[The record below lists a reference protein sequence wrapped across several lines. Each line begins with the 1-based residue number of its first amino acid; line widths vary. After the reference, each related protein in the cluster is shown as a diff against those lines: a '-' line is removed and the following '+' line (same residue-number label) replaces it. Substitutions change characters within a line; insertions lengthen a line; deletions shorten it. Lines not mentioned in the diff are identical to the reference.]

1 MTKKLVWALV
11 ALTLLCV
18 FALAWAPFI
27 IKVKAERDHP
37 GIRVGDVTLR
47 WGYVA
52 FTQVGVDR
60 EGIKG
65 KLDRVTV
72 DWDRNVRI
80 VGGTLH
86 VDLDAK
92 KSSKG
97 EGTSKGRITGEGL
110 TVDVVKG
117 SNLKADLKEVSF
129 DDEQVCFTKG
139 LVVYDGHSVDA
150 LKGCASRDGQTFR
163 GDRVE
168 TVFSLPFDIPRVER
182 SQKVS
187 VTGITAN
194 LHDKSLKFKSADAG
208 PLKIK
213 GPSEVRMFGDDVV
226 VTLDTVEVNHPWVD
240 PETVTVK
247 RLGFRLPKTLAQ
259 GKGVI
264 KVTIGPATVTIEPN
278 INHIQGEQTCNEWIE
293 AMPEP
298 LPEALQQA
306 RGHFKGSFA
315 FEVVTDPTPRMK
327 LHNDCRFECSH
338 DPIATLR
345 KPKFTYQAY
354 DSKNELFARTV
365 GPGTK
370 DWVNIEE
377 LPPSVPKAFI
387 TLEDPGFLSH
397 RGIIP
402 QALENSLKDNLKL
415 GRFFRGGSTITMQL
429 AKNLWLRR
437 HKTIGRKVQEAMLTL
452 ALESCLSKS
461 QILEMY
467 TNVVEFGPN
476 LYGIGPA
483 THRYFSKPAE
493 GLETD
498 EAFYL
503 ASILPHPRNAIPPES
518 GGLKR
523 VRSLMQIL
531 ADRGF
536 ISEEMVPIQDGV
548 VDSTG
553 WDTE

>member
-11 ALTLLCV
+11 ALTLLCM
-18 FALAWAPFI
+18 FGLAWAPFL
-27 IKVKAERDHP
+27 IKTKVEREHP
-37 GIRVGDVTLR
+37 GVRVGDVTLR

-52 FTQVGVDR
+52 FTHVGVDR
-60 EGIKG
+60 EDVKG
-65 KLDRVTV
+65 KLDRVMV

-80 VGGTLH
+80 IGGNLR
-86 VDLDAK
+86 VDVDAK
-92 KSSKG
+92 KSESK
-97 EGTSKGRITGEGL
+97 KGNPSSSNITGVGL
-110 TVDVVKG
+110 TVEVVKG
-117 SNLKADLKEVSF
+117 NLKADLKDVRF
-129 DDEQVCFTKG
+129 DAAQVCFKEG
-139 LVVYDGHSVDA
+139 HIVFEDHSVEA
-150 LKGCASRDGQTFR
+150 MKGCMTRDGVTFR
-163 GDRVE
+163 GERIEASV
-168 TVFSLPFDIPRVER
+168 SLPFDVPRVER

-187 VTGITAN
+187 VMGVTASI
-194 LHDKSLKFKSADAG
+194 HDRNLKFQSAEAG
-208 PLKIK
+208 PLKVK
-213 GPSEVRMFGDDVV
+213 GPSEVKLFGDDLLVQ
-226 VTLDTVEVNHPWVD
+226 LDTVEVNHPWID

-247 RLGFRLPKTLAQ
+247 RLGFRLPKTLAL

-264 KVTIGPATVTIEPN
+264 KVTIGPATVMIEPSL
-278 INHIQGEQTCNEWIE
+278 NHIQGEQTCNEWIE

-306 RGHFKGSFA
+306 RGHFKGSFT
-315 FEVVTDPTPRMK
+315 FEVVTDPKPRLK

-338 DPIATLR
+338 DPIAAIR
-345 KPKFTYQAY
+345 KPQFTYQAY
-354 DSKNELFARTV
+354 DSKNQLFVRTV

-387 TLEDPGFLSH
+387 TLEDPGFLGH
-397 RGIIP
+397 RGIIA

-483 THRYFSKPAE
+483 AHRYFSEPAE
-493 GLETD
+493 SLEID
-498 EAFYL
+498 QAFYL
-503 ASILPHPRNAIPPES
+503 ASILPHPRKAIPPES

-523 VRSLMQIL
+523 VHGLMKVL

-536 ISEEMVPIQDGV
+536 ISEEMVPIQDGE
-548 VDSTG
+548 VDSSG